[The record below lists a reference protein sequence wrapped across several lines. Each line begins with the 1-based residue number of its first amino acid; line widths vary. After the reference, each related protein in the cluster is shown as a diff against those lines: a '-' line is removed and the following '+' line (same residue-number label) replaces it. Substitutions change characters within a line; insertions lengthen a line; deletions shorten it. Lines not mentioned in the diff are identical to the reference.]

1 MECEPP
7 DHGTT
12 KTKRR
17 TITVIVNGREK
28 TIDDRV
34 LTFAEVIE
42 LAFDDPPSG
51 PQVMFSVTYRRGRG
65 DKPEGTLVDG
75 GQVRAKNQMV
85 FNVTATDKS

>member
-1 MECEPP
+1 MDCDPP
-7 DHGTT
+7 DQGNT

-65 DKPEGTLVDG
+65 DKPEGTLVEG
-75 GQVRAKNQMV
+75 GQVRAKNRMV

>member
-1 MECEPP
+1 MRTPRSR
-7 DHGTT
+7 DHQDQAPHDHRDRQRAR
-12 KTKRR
+12 KDNRR
-17 TITVIVNGREK
+17 PGAY
-28 TIDDRV
+28 
-34 LTFAEVIE
+34 LAEVIE

>member
-1 MECEPP
+1 MDCETP
-7 DHGTT
+7 DHGPV

-42 LAFDDPPSG
+42 LAFDDPPTG
-51 PQVMFSVTYRRGRG
+51 PQVMFSITYRRGRG
-65 DKPEGTLVDG
+65 DKPEGTLVEG
-75 GQVRAKNQMV
+75 GKVRTKNRMV

>member
-1 MECEPP
+1 MDCEPP

-12 KTKRR
+12 KTNRR

-34 LTFAEVIE
+34 LTFTEVIE

-51 PQVMFSVTYRRGRG
+51 PQVMFSITYRRGRG
-65 DKPEGTLVDG
+65 DKPEGTLVEG
-75 GQVRAKNQMV
+75 GQVRAKNRMV